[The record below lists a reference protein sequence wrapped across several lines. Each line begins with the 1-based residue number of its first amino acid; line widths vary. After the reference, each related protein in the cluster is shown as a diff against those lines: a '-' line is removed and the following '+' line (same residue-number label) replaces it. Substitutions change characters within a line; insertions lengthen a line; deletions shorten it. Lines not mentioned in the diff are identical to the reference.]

1 MEPLHTH
8 TAKQTLTKRLAAELQ
23 HEGSGSQMGAAPTA
37 QQRQSCER
45 TRRLSIFLHGENYSF
60 LLSLPPPQALSRIS
74 RASPALRLPAGCGA
88 APAKLLQDEV
98 EVEGF

>member
-45 TRRLSIFLHGENYSF
+45 TGRLSIFLHGENFSF
-60 LLSLPPPQALSRIS
+60 LLSLPPP
-74 RASPALRLPAGCGA
+74 
-88 APAKLLQDEV
+88 KH
-98 EVEGF
+98 